1 MTNGG
6 KHMREENKEPV
17 STEEVTPSSTEDA
30 EMKEE
35 RKSHLVPVIIPSS
48 TPTSS
53 SSVPRSIIAFQRQV
67 SLDGTTTTT
76 AKSVIMQKAAGG
88 ATKLTA
94 SSSGGNAS
102 APRMSI
108 PFALTGSSASHHYVP
123 ILSETDKP
131 GVLKLEG
138 IKILNPNTTSGGD
151 SEHPTIL
158 VQNRL
163 AGNPSGDKET
173 GNREPTISTQKMPS
187 TILNIPSDVI
197 DNSRKLNLFNSTNIK
212 AIKSSADF
220 KNALIINS
228 DKQIQNIG
236 DKISSLM
243 SSELDARPHERK
255 SVVTNIATSMNLSTS
270 IASSPIIL
278 HTRMSGGDGM
288 GSPKLIRIERRP
300 SGTDKESS
308 FIPLSSI
315 IAQKTTEVST
325 SSQSSGGIATSSDDP
340 DPPKDT
346 RNVLLKQ
353 LLKNAPSLP
362 SISSSNDKISE
373 AISSA
378 LNSAKE
384 MRSPVPPA
392 SGSGVYSSVT
402 KVTPLDP
409 GDKDP
414 SSDADNRVDSSQSQP
429 KSSVSSTVLSLEEQ
443 LDKPVSP
450 TSSLIPPLIIN
461 ENLLKKPSATSSSLI
476 GSSKLILASA
486 QGPKGKPKAPAASEN
501 VITSSSAPQAAP
513 STTTI
518 VVIQQV
524 PQLAQ
529 MEAATTV
536 PPTTTTTT
544 TRVPVMSETTGSKFI
559 FSQPNHTGMTQIIAL
574 SNAQA
579 QKILKHDARGAQ
591 NQPILVAFTQPQSA
605 AASIDTVT
613 SQAQMTARRESP
625 SPIKIIQSRPVT
637 PETQAPSSGNVSQ
650 GSQVETSQ
658 QMPALV
664 TTSSGTLS
672 QSALKSQQSTFNIIL
687 QQQQQQFKL
696 KFQQQQ
702 AKPTPKQAS
711 PQPSPST
718 TPQPPE
724 PRPSAESNGSNSSS
738 VGKRVEPNG
747 AGSVG
752 KRAESSTPPQPS
764 PSPQFI
770 KFGQSQS
777 PPLSSAPSPTPS
789 PGPLK
794 PSSSTS
800 PLQSIPSPSLPQH
813 SSSATQ
819 QSASATQI
827 SAGGSQV
834 STTGS
839 QVSTTGSQVSATGS
853 QLSSSGS
860 QVSSATQHSTSVQLG
875 ANQLSA
881 SGQLSCAT
889 QLSSANAPSQTQAP
903 LLVRCA
909 TPGSASSMPP
919 SPTSSQQSVSPPG
932 MTSGPPPLTSP
943 AGTTGSSQII
953 KSAPA
958 QAPPT
963 SGSGS
968 LIHHHFQGV
977 IHIKKEFPSTTS
989 STCTTSAVI
998 NNVATGM
1005 PPLTSSSGGAPLM
1018 EVKKEEEDSLPALPE
1033 VSPSVNHLSSTTAE
1047 TAMDPQDLK
1056 KLKRRQ
1062 YQQKR
1067 RQSQTGASKE
1077 AAGAITAGTGGPTPK
1092 KRPRKSSR
1100 LEEDYDTFVDSLM
1113 TQLRTLC
1120 NMTVIEPSLGL
1131 NLAVCNPFGC
1141 GDLTKPDI
1149 NFKTGELK
1157 GVHGK
1162 AWLPTESDYYSTE
1175 PFGDLAPIPCSTSPS
1190 TQRGFYDEEFAPLKF
1205 DSEYDERKLDLS
1217 RDVET
1222 PDSVISSSSPECVLP
1237 EHPAKYP
1244 GLRLIHSDDEMEDDT
1259 PPHHNLMDVK
1269 RHSPVI
1275 PLVVPIAVRPRPGSL
1290 YLKLNND
1297 QDKENIGCSTDPRY
1311 PKYKGLDHHRPG
1323 TPLRDT
1329 ANVFITLTVC
1339 SDMAQDVTSTLAK
1352 LSELLNIRPPA
1363 QFKVSEHR
1371 PHVVPP
1377 SAKLGLY
1384 RNKSKDGKEG
1394 VPVNIQSILNGEA
1407 KFCRH
1412 CDVIVLHNPIRKSA
1426 ADLPLLAKEDGSEWF
1441 YFCSS
1446 HCYTQLALHHLPPSA
1461 TGQDKV
1467 NSVVDHLG
1475 EPPSKKLKSDKSA
1488 GAGAGSADPKHKL
1501 ALGGLSTDLPPD
1513 MLLDSDDESSRG
1525 SGSEDAPKR
1534 SLKGIKYRVWASHCV
1549 PPPAKKYK
1557 RSTDK
1562 EMMEMLFRM
1571 GITVMPPKIPDD
1583 SRACLLCGQVG
1594 DGVADGPS
1602 RLLNYDVDKWVHLNC
1617 ALWSNVADP
1626 GVYETVSGALMNVEK
1641 ALEFAAPGVAAGLG
1655 PPVPV
1660 DKATAEK
1667 SVCSFCN
1674 KRGASLRCD
1683 FNHRCNLLCHLPCAI
1698 RDEWVFYKNKKVSC
1712 KNHAP
1717 KSEKDNELTTLAVYR
1732 RVYINR
1738 DENRQVAS
1746 IMHLTEHSYL
1756 LRVGG
1761 LIFLNVGQLLPH
1773 QLDNFHT
1780 PDYIYPIGYK
1790 VVRFYWSMRVS
1801 NKRCRYVCSIH
1812 EVAGRP
1818 EFRVLVQENGQDDL
1832 ELRDS
1837 SARAVW
1843 TRILEPL
1850 AALRRAHGNIQMFPK
1865 FISGEDLFGL
1875 NEPAIVRVLESLPGI
1890 ESLPD
1895 YKFKFGRNP
1904 LFELPLAINPSGCAR
1919 SEPRQKTAHHFK
1931 PRAHTQRTNSCIAR
1945 PVLTQSQSSIL
1956 SGDATCPYSKHFV
1969 HSKSSQY
1976 KKMKQE
1982 WRNNVYLARSKIQG
1996 LGLYAARDIE
2006 RHTMVIEYIG
2016 EIIRSEL
2023 SDFREK
2029 QYEAKNRGI
2038 YMFRLD
2044 EDRVVD
2050 ATLCGGLARYINHS
2064 CNPNCVT
2071 ETVEVDRE
2079 LRIIIFAKRKINR
2092 GEEVRAGDFIL
2103 CITSG

>member
-6 KHMREENKEPV
+6 KHMREENKQPVSTEEVTPSSTEDAEVEMTNGGKHLREEDKEPV

-94 SSSGGNAS
+94 SSSGGEK
-102 APRMSI
+102 
-108 PFALTGSSASHHYVP
+108 Y
-123 ILSETDKP
+123 
-131 GVLKLEG
+131 
-138 IKILNPNTTSGGD
+138 
-151 SEHPTIL
+151 
-158 VQNRL
+158 
-163 AGNPSGDKET
+163 
-173 GNREPTISTQKMPS
+173 
-187 TILNIPSDVI
+187 
-197 DNSRKLNLFNSTNIK
+197 
-212 AIKSSADF
+212 
-220 KNALIINS
+220 
-228 DKQIQNIG
+228 
-236 DKISSLM
+236 
-243 SSELDARPHERK
+243 
-255 SVVTNIATSMNLSTS
+255 
-270 IASSPIIL
+270 
-278 HTRMSGGDGM
+278 
-288 GSPKLIRIERRP
+288 
-300 SGTDKESS
+300 
-308 FIPLSSI
+308 
-315 IAQKTTEVST
+315 
-325 SSQSSGGIATSSDDP
+325 
-340 DPPKDT
+340 
-346 RNVLLKQ
+346 
-353 LLKNAPSLP
+353 
-362 SISSSNDKISE
+362 
-373 AISSA
+373 
-378 LNSAKE
+378 
-384 MRSPVPPA
+384 
-392 SGSGVYSSVT
+392 
-402 KVTPLDP
+402 
-409 GDKDP
+409 
-414 SSDADNRVDSSQSQP
+414 
-429 KSSVSSTVLSLEEQ
+429 
-443 LDKPVSP
+443 
-450 TSSLIPPLIIN
+450 
-461 ENLLKKPSATSSSLI
+461 
-476 GSSKLILASA
+476 
-486 QGPKGKPKAPAASEN
+486 
-501 VITSSSAPQAAP
+501 
-513 STTTI
+513 
-518 VVIQQV
+518 V

-536 PPTTTTTT
+536 TPTTTTTT

-752 KRAESSTPPQPS
+752 KRAESSTPPQAS

-770 KFGQSQS
+770 KFGQSQ
-777 PPLSSAPSPTPS
+777 
-789 PGPLK
+789 
-794 PSSSTS
+794 
-800 PLQSIPSPSLPQH
+800 
-813 SSSATQ
+813 
-819 QSASATQI
+819 
-827 SAGGSQV
+827 V
-834 STTGS
+834 S
-839 QVSTTGSQVSATGS
+839 
-853 QLSSSGS
+853 
-860 QVSSATQHSTSVQLG
+860 
-875 ANQLSA
+875 
-881 SGQLSCAT
+881 
-889 QLSSANAPSQTQAP
+889 
-903 LLVRCA
+903 
-909 TPGSASSMPP
+909 
-919 SPTSSQQSVSPPG
+919 
-932 MTSGPPPLTSP
+932 
-943 AGTTGSSQII
+943 
-953 KSAPA
+953 
-958 QAPPT
+958 
-963 SGSGS
+963 
-968 LIHHHFQGV
+968 V

-1259 PPHHNLMDVK
+1259 PPHQNLMDVK

-1371 PHVVPP
+1371 PHFENQWFTQTPELTANVFITLTVCSDMAQDVTSTLAKLSELLNIRPPAQFKVSEHRPHVVPP

-1394 VPVNIQSILNGEA
+1394 VPVNIQSILNGEAKFCRHCDVIVLHNVLPVNIQSILNGEA

-1475 EPPSKKLKSDKSA
+1475 E
-1488 GAGAGSADPKHKL
+1488 
-1501 ALGGLSTDLPPD
+1501 
-1513 MLLDSDDESSRG
+1513 
-1525 SGSEDAPKR
+1525 
-1534 SLKGIKYRVWASHCV
+1534 
-1549 PPPAKKYK
+1549 
-1557 RSTDK
+1557 
-1562 EMMEMLFRM
+1562 
-1571 GITVMPPKIPDD
+1571 
-1583 SRACLLCGQVG
+1583 
-1594 DGVADGPS
+1594 
-1602 RLLNYDVDKWVHLNC
+1602 
-1617 ALWSNVADP
+1617 
-1626 GVYETVSGALMNVEK
+1626 
-1641 ALEFAAPGVAAGLG
+1641 
-1655 PPVPV
+1655 
-1660 DKATAEK
+1660 
-1667 SVCSFCN
+1667 
-1674 KRGASLRCD
+1674 
-1683 FNHRCNLLCHLPCAI
+1683 
-1698 RDEWVFYKNKKVSC
+1698 
-1712 KNHAP
+1712 
-1717 KSEKDNELTTLAVYR
+1717 
-1732 RVYINR
+1732 
-1738 DENRQVAS
+1738 
-1746 IMHLTEHSYL
+1746 
-1756 LRVGG
+1756 
-1761 LIFLNVGQLLPH
+1761 
-1773 QLDNFHT
+1773 
-1780 PDYIYPIGYK
+1780 
-1790 VVRFYWSMRVS
+1790 
-1801 NKRCRYVCSIH
+1801 
-1812 EVAGRP
+1812 
-1818 EFRVLVQENGQDDL
+1818 
-1832 ELRDS
+1832 
-1837 SARAVW
+1837 
-1843 TRILEPL
+1843 
-1850 AALRRAHGNIQMFPK
+1850 
-1865 FISGEDLFGL
+1865 
-1875 NEPAIVRVLESLPGI
+1875 
-1890 ESLPD
+1890 
-1895 YKFKFGRNP
+1895 
-1904 LFELPLAINPSGCAR
+1904 
-1919 SEPRQKTAHHFK
+1919 
-1931 PRAHTQRTNSCIAR
+1931 
-1945 PVLTQSQSSIL
+1945 
-1956 SGDATCPYSKHFV
+1956 
-1969 HSKSSQY
+1969 
-1976 KKMKQE
+1976 
-1982 WRNNVYLARSKIQG
+1982 
-1996 LGLYAARDIE
+1996 
-2006 RHTMVIEYIG
+2006 
-2016 EIIRSEL
+2016 
-2023 SDFREK
+2023 
-2029 QYEAKNRGI
+2029 
-2038 YMFRLD
+2038 
-2044 EDRVVD
+2044 
-2050 ATLCGGLARYINHS
+2050 
-2064 CNPNCVT
+2064 
-2071 ETVEVDRE
+2071 
-2079 LRIIIFAKRKINR
+2079 
-2092 GEEVRAGDFIL
+2092 
-2103 CITSG
+2103 